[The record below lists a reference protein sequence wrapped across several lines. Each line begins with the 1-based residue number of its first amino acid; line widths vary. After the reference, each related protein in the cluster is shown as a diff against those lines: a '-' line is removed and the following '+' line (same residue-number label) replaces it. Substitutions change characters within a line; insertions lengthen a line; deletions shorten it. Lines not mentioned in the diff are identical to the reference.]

1 MTKDLKVSIV
11 QTKLFWQEPNKNIRH
26 LNKLLSTIKKKET
39 DIIVLP
45 EMFTTGFSMMPNI
58 FAEEMNGPAMQ
69 WMQDVAKSLNVAVC
83 GSLMIK
89 EKNKFYNRLIWMNPD
104 GSFETYNKRHLFRMG
119 KEDQHY
125 EQGKTKTV
133 VTYKGWK
140 INLQICY
147 DLRFP
152 IWSRNSLSIKKGKHD
167 YNYDAMIYV
176 ANWPAVRSFPWQQ
189 LLIARAIE
197 NQAYVVGVNR
207 IGKDG
212 NGIDHSGDSV
222 VINPIGKKLSKTK
235 GNKSSVETIV
245 LSAKEL
251 TDFRKKFPVLMDADK
266 I

>member
-1 MTKDLKVSIV
+1 
-11 QTKLFWQEPNKNIRH
+11 
-26 LNKLLSTIKKKET
+26 
-39 DIIVLP
+39 
-45 EMFTTGFSMMPNI
+45 
-58 FAEEMNGPAMQ
+58 
-69 WMQDVAKSLNVAVC
+69 
-83 GSLMIK
+83 
-89 EKNKFYNRLIWMNPD
+89 MNPD

-152 IWSRNSLSIKKGKHD
+152 IWSRNSLSIKKGKYD

-207 IGKDG
+207 IGSDG
-212 NGIDHSGDSV
+212 NNVIYSGDSA
-222 VINPIGKKLSKTK
+222 VIDFTGERLSRTERY
-235 GNKSSVETIV
+235 GDRCETVTIS
-245 LSAKEL
+245 LDDLKRYRS
-251 TDFRKKFPVLMDADK
+251 DFPAALDADQFN
-266 I
+266 IIR